1 MKNRRN
7 FEEKEECQ
15 MKINKP
21 KNKMQLRPLT
31 EGFNEMLSL
40 ESNLKDTRKRN
51 SEIYDMPNSSR
62 PRLTIKTERNKKN
75 PYFVRDRMHAFL
87 KTKELT

>member
-7 FEEKEECQ
+7 FAEKEECQ

-21 KNKMQLRPLT
+21 KNKMQLRPLS
-31 EGFNEMLSL
+31 EGFNEIFSL
-40 ESNLKDTRKRN
+40 ESSLKDTRKRN
-51 SEIYDMPNSSR
+51 SEIFDVPNSPR
-62 PRLTIKTERNKKN
+62 PRPTIKTEHNKKN

-87 KTKELT
+87 KIKEPT